1 MKLSSFFKQ
10 RKLTILDKKSTS
22 ALVLAIKEASDKND
36 YSVFKH
42 YINNAP
48 LDTIVE
54 LTHKY
59 PNTRFIQKY
68 VNEFPKSA
76 DAHFLYGNY
85 LINKAWLARSKAI
98 SKNVSVY
105 QFTTFSRFLNA
116 AHLELCNVLR
126 LKPNYLPAFGLLIK
140 IQRGKH
146 NKKLAQTLYQYAKK
160 TSPELMDY
168 HIERMTMLSSKWGGS
183 SNEMFDF
190 AHQSAYNDPTGML
203 HGVIPAA
210 HFEYWHSLSPNG
222 AHRYITSEK
231 VKNEVKQA
239 YMEVE
244 HAEFGQGYYQKY
256 QYYLALNYFALLF
269 FLMGEKEKARI
280 IFKRIGGK
288 YTYRPWANMGEDSGI
303 AYIKYK
309 KLA

>member
-22 ALVLAIKEASDKND
+22 ALVLAIKEASDKSD
-36 YSVFKH
+36 YPAFKR
-42 YINNAP
+42 YISNAP
-48 LDTIVE
+48 LDSIVE

-68 VNEFPKSA
+68 VSEFPNSA
-76 DAHFLYGNY
+76 DSHFLYGNY
-85 LINKAWLARSKAI
+85 LINQAWQARSNAI

-116 AHLELCNVLR
+116 AHLELCTVLR
-126 LKPNYLPAFGLLIK
+126 LNPSYLPAFSLLIK

-146 NKKLAQTLYQYAKK
+146 DKRLAQTLYQYAKK
-160 TSPELMDY
+160 TAPELMDY
-168 HIERMTMLSSKWGGS
+168 HIERMTMLGSKWGGS
-183 SNEMFDF
+183 SNEMFNF
-190 AHQSAYNDPTGML
+190 SQQCAYKDPTGIL

-210 HFEYWHSLSPNG
+210 HFEYWHSLSHNG

-239 YMEVE
+239 YLEVE
-244 HAEFGQGYYQKY
+244 NAVFGEGYYQKY

-269 FLMGEKEKARI
+269 LLMNEKEKAKI
-280 IFKRIGGK
+280 IFERIDGR
-288 YTYRPWANMGEDSGI
+288 YTYRPWANMGDDPGI

>member
-22 ALVLAIKEASDKND
+22 TLVLAIKETSNKND
-36 YSVFKH
+36 YVTFKH
-42 YINNAP
+42 YISNAP
-48 LDTIVE
+48 FDIIVE
-54 LTHKY
+54 LAHKY
-59 PNTRFIQKY
+59 PDVRFIQKY
-68 VNEFPKSA
+68 VSEFPNSA
-76 DAHFLYGNY
+76 DAHFLYGSH
-85 LINKAWLARSKAI
+85 LINKAWQARSKAI

-126 LKPNYLPAFGLLIK
+126 LEPNYLPAFSLLIK

-160 TSPELMDY
+160 TAPELIDY
-168 HIERMTMLSSKWGGS
+168 HIERMTMLSPKWGGS
-183 SNEMFDF
+183 SNAMFDF
-190 AHQSAYNDPTGML
+190 AHQCADKDPTGIL
-203 HGVIPAA
+203 HGLIPAA
-210 HFEYWHSLSPNG
+210 HFEYWHSLSRNG
-222 AHRYITSEK
+222 AKRYITNK
-231 VKNEVKQA
+231 KIQTEVKQA
-239 YMEVE
+239 YLEVE
-244 HAEFGQGYYQKY
+244 NAEISKGYYQQY

-269 FLMGEKEKARI
+269 LLMGEKEKAKLIFERI
-280 IFKRIGGK
+280 DGK
-288 YTYRPWANMGEDSGI
+288 YTYRPWANMGEDPGI